1 MDFFDDIRM
10 SEQAFAFFRKAYEL
24 HMSGELQPAI
34 VLYKRSLEAQP
45 TAEAHTFLGW
55 AYSFT
60 GNLEEAMAECQRAI
74 AIDPDFGNPYNDI
87 GAYLIQQ
94 GKLDEAIP
102 WLQKATAAP
111 RYANPE
117 YPHTNLGRIYE
128 MKALWPL
135 ALEEYEKALAIQP
148 GDIRLQSICE
158 RLRALL
164 N

>member
-10 SEQAFAFFRKAYEL
+10 NEQAFAFFRKAYEL

-60 GNLEEAMAECQRAI
+60 GNLEEAIAECQRAI
-74 AIDPDFGNPYNDI
+74 ALDPDFGNPYNDI

-102 WLQKATAAP
+102 WLQKSIAAP

>member
-1 MDFFDDIRM
+1 MDFFDNIRM
-10 SEQAFAFFRKAYEL
+10 GGQALAFFRKAYEL
-24 HMSGELQPAI
+24 HMSGELEPAI

-60 GNLEEAMAECQRAI
+60 GNLEEAIAECQRAI
-74 AIDPDFGNPYNDI
+74 DIDPDFGNPYNDI

-102 WLQKATAAP
+102 WLQKAIAAP

-135 ALEEYEKALAIQP
+135 ALDEFEKALAIRPENTDVQ
-148 GDIRLQSICE
+148 RAVE